1 MHFQSSKNFIIIV
14 KGVYFVMITGQ
25 NNALCSQLLN
35 TLVAVN
41 SYTRTTTVNHAFAQ
55 LLSNIN
61 LAVLTGIQHP

>member
-1 MHFQSSKNFIIIV
+1 MHFQISKNFIIIV
-14 KGVYFVMITGQ
+14 KGVYCVMITEQ

-41 SYTRTTTVNHAFAQ
+41 SCTRTTTVNNAFAL
-55 LLSNIN
+55 LLSNNN